1 MDYSM
6 ECRDCGTTLTS
17 DFATDQSLP
26 CPNCGSLRRRTSVGI
41 LLNIPVPHLKLKV
54 QTKGK
59 GTKKAAVELVQGD
72 DLYRKSGKWNKMKRL
87 IDRTGDDYEKL
98 IVDPDTGEIIHH
110 CHERLSE
117 HQGHGSAKPPKDTA

>member
-1 MDYSM
+1 MLKRHIIVLASLALLM
-6 ECRDCGTTLTS
+6 LGLVPALAEKAPEEKEAVQNTVMVITL
-17 DFATDQSLP
+17 DGVI
-26 CPNCGSLRRRTSVGI
+26 N
-41 LLNIPVPHLKLKV
+41 PVASEFI
-54 QTKGK
+54 GK
-59 GTKKAAVELVQGD
+59 GIKKAAVELVQGD

-117 HQGHGSAKPPKDTA
+117 HQGHGSAKPPKHTA